1 MATAETDTTMK
12 IASSEIALDARSERT
27 SSEASSVNLRAW
39 QTREDGSQQEIR
51 LSLTDTQA
59 SAQVSIS
66 QAAFQALSANPD
78 TNARTPAAAQS
89 APSSNERSQL
99 NADIP
104 TPLQLL
110 RGLIEALTGRPMSIF
125 DGKLD
130 DTHSSEGSTGAKP
143 QAQDAQPAQQGWGVR
158 FEARHVTEQTE
169 STQFSAKGR
178 VTLADGREI
187 QFALDLSMT
196 RTERE
201 ESNVVMTAGD
211 AVKRQDPLIL
221 NLTGSAAKVDGSQ
234 IAFRLTGR
242 QPGETLPILQGAA
255 YLALDRNGNGKID
268 DGSELFGPQ
277 TNDGFGELSAL
288 DEDGSGW
295 IDDSDPAFSKLLLW
309 QPDASGSN
317 SLTRLAD
324 AGVGALS
331 LQNTATPFSLR
342 TSNNQ
347 ELGQIRNSGVFLRE
361 DGSAGAL
368 QQIDV
373 NA

>member
-1 MATAETDTTMK
+1 MK
-12 IASSEIALDARSERT
+12 IASSEIALGARSERA
-27 SSEASSVNLRAW
+27 SSETSSVNLRAW

-51 LSLTDTQA
+51 MSLTDADA

-66 QAAFQALSANPD
+66 QAAFRALSANQDVQAGKPEA
-78 TNARTPAAAQS
+78 TQPATS
-89 APSSNERSQL
+89 SSNLSDL
-99 NADIP
+99 DADLP

-110 RGLIEALTGRPMSIF
+110 RGLIEALTGRPMNIF
-125 DGKLD
+125 TGKLE
-130 DTHSSEGSTGAKP
+130 DTPAPEGATEAKP
-143 QAQDAQPAQQGWGVR
+143 QAQDTPPAQQGWGIR
-158 FEARHVTEQTE
+158 FEARHVVERTE

-178 VTLADGREI
+178 VTLADGRQI

-196 RTERE
+196 RTQRE
-201 ESNVVMTAGD
+201 ESSVVMTAGD

-221 NLTGSAAKVDGSQ
+221 NLTGGAARVDGSQ

-242 QPGETLPILQGAA
+242 QPGETLPVLQGAA
-255 YLALDRNGNGKID
+255 YLAFDRDGNGKID

-277 TNDGFGELSAL
+277 TNDGFGELAKL
-288 DEDGSGW
+288 DEDGNSL
-295 IDDSDPAFSKLLLW
+295 IDENDPAFSKLLLW
-309 QPDASGSN
+309 QPTASGSS

-342 TSNNQ
+342 TAGNQ